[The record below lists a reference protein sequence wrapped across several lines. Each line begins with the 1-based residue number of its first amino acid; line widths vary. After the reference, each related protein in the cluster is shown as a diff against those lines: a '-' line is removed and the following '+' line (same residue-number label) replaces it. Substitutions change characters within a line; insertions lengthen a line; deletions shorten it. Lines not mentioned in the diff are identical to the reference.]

1 MKTKSKNHLGLL
13 LFVGAAFIVW
23 GVLGLMDS
31 KNYTYSGYQT
41 DGNNTIVQIEDAS
54 PAAVA
59 GLQIG
64 DVIKS
69 TGGIPVT
76 DTKAQMAR
84 NRAEIGESREFIV
97 DRNGEEVATSITYAE
112 LSSRD
117 SMLNNLAFVMGILFI
132 VMGIFTHYRKKTA
145 LSFTFAIFMLCF
157 GFIFFNGPYI
167 EPGFSERIISAVSI
181 TIVLFSFAALANY
194 MLYYPPKSNYNVRWL
209 YAPAILTALFF
220 WGLEL
225 TLPDSTSTLNLVI
238 RMVIGGVIIFYFALA
253 LYTLIRKY
261 IKASAEE
268 RKVSGL
274 NLMLI
279 GALIGLLPILVYFTI
294 NTISPGTI
302 LPGNDYV
309 FLTFIAIPVF
319 FTLALLQEKTAR
331 VRVE

>member
-13 LFVGAAFIVW
+13 LVVGALFLVW
-23 GVLGLMDS
+23 GIMGLMDS

-41 DGNNTIVQIEDAS
+41 DGNNKIVQVEDAS

-64 DVIKS
+64 DVIQS

-76 DTKAQMAR
+76 DTKALVER
-84 NRAEIGESREFIV
+84 GRPEIGESREFVV
-97 DRNGEEVATSITYAE
+97 DRNGEEVTASLTYAE
-112 LSSRD
+112 LSEKD
-117 SMLNNLAFVMGILFI
+117 SMLNTLAFVMGILFI
-132 VMGIFTHYRKKTA
+132 VMGIFTHYRKKTV
-145 LSFTFAIFMLCF
+145 LSFTFAVFMLCF

-167 EPGFSERIISAVSI
+167 EPGFTERVLSALSI

-194 MLYYPPKSNYNVRWL
+194 MLYYPPKSKYNLKLL
-209 YAPAILTALFF
+209 YAPAILAALVF
-220 WGLEL
+220 WGLEM
-225 TLPDSTSTLNLVI
+225 TLPDSTSTLNLAI
-238 RMVIGGVIIFYFALA
+238 RIMIGAVIIFYFALS
-253 LYTLIRKY
+253 LFVLIRKY
-261 IKASAEE
+261 IKATPEE

-279 GALIGLLPILVYFTI
+279 GALIGLLPILIYFTI

-302 LPGNDYV
+302 LPGNDYI

-319 FTLALLQEKTAR
+319 FTLALLQKSTPS